1 MHIPGDFLGAL
12 GETTTCAALPSG
24 QAAYNLV
31 SGDWSALPAVIGTGL
46 ARAAL
51 IGVGL
56 AVVGERKHLV
66 RNALG
71 GAGAVEAFVLA
82 WAVYKRNSQ

>member
-1 MHIPGDFLGAL
+1 MYLADGFL
-12 GETTTCAALPSG
+12 GETVQSRPCAALPSG

-31 SGDWSALPAVIGTGL
+31 SGDWSALMPVVGTAM

-71 GAGAVEAFVLA
+71 GAAAVEVFVLS
-82 WAVYKRNSQ
+82 WAVYKRNQ

>member
-1 MHIPGDFLGAL
+1 MYLANGFL
-12 GETTTCAALPSG
+12 GETVQPPTCAALPSG

-31 SGDWSALPAVIGTGL
+31 SGDWSALLAVVGTGL

-71 GAGAVEAFVLA
+71 GAAAVETFVLA
-82 WAVYKRNSQ
+82 WAVYKRNQT